1 MDVSQA
7 YVSKIEAQA
16 QVSSK
21 VLAKVNAALSRTKG
35 AAPAAKVRRAA

>member
-16 QVSSK
+16 RVSSK
-21 VLAKVNAALSRTKG
+21 VLAKVNAALSRRKG
-35 AAPAAKVRRAA
+35 VAAAKIRRAA